1 MMRPSIWTSL
11 SVWLSC
17 LSALALPSGASATGL
32 GNLTYT
38 AAELEKPIANF
49 GGTGAY
55 KFPSGPS
62 GSNTALMLR
71 DVFIVMGSND
81 SGKPPGSFHF
91 YDIKDPRNPKLLNT
105 LGGTP
110 ETNDLR
116 ELHAMPVA
124 TIGGKDITVF
134 PTTSGI
140 RFFDFTDPMN
150 PAPVGSLTLA
160 GANGGDYDNA
170 NWMLSWAWPYVY
182 VGSTGNGIFIVDATN
197 PSKPSLV
204 KRVTTGEMGNFRI
217 GPTYAAGNY
226 AVVLNM
232 DQSPTHV
239 SVLDVGTPTAPFLL
253 TTGSTTINLYSA
265 VVIGDR
271 IYGPGTNGDYAFMKW
286 SPTAIGM
293 VASKKSGSDRGG
305 YCTYQSGAV
314 ICGQSSEGYKK
325 WSVQDEAN
333 ITQVGHGTDPNGV
346 GGDFD
351 FATILGNLVY
361 LGNDHGTGA
370 ALIPHQMAPDT
381 TAPAVIKVYPN
392 DQDVKQSLSTRVT
405 IFFTEDIDLGTVNP
419 TSIIVRKSGGVAA
432 LDGVFSKSSFN
443 AISFGARAPLEA
455 NTTYEVVIPAGG
467 LKDLVGNTLA
477 TAVTSRFSTGAT
489 IAPGTTGAGG
499 ATVPV
504 ATGGA
509 GGTGKGTG
517 GAGGGGPG
525 PGAGGARA
533 GTGGATP
540 AGSGGA
546 GTPASGS
553 GGAGPAAGS
562 GGSAAAPSASGGA
575 SGTLPGT
582 GGDTASVASGG
593 ATVIVYG
600 TGGTAVA
607 SASGGAPGAAS
618 TGGGNGG
625 CSCTVPGGG
634 ASGGGLLLLVAGGLW
649 IGARRKRSG
658 RSRTAR
664 P

>member
-1 MMRPSIWTSL
+1 MTVLPL
-11 SVWLSC
+11 C
-17 LSALALPSGASATGL
+17 LSSLLALALPSVASATGL

-71 DVFIVMGSND
+71 DVFIIMGSND

-124 TIGGKDITVF
+124 MIGGKDYTVF
-134 PTTSGI
+134 PSTSGI
-140 RFFDFTDPMN
+140 RFFDFTDPMA
-150 PAPVGSLTLA
+150 PAAVGYLALA

-182 VGSTGNGIFIVDATN
+182 VGSTGNGIFIVDATD

-232 DQSPTHV
+232 DQAPTHV
-239 SVLDVGTPTAPFLL
+239 SVLDVGTPSAPFLL
-253 TTGSTTINLYSA
+253 TTGTTTINLYSA

-286 SPTAIGM
+286 SPTSIGM

-305 YCTYQSGAV
+305 YCTYQSGIV

-351 FATILGNLVY
+351 FATIFGNLVY
-361 LGNDHGTGA
+361 LGNDHGSGA

-381 TAPAVIKVYPN
+381 TAPAVLKVYPN
-392 DQDVKQSLSTRVT
+392 DQDVKQPLSTRVT

-419 TSIIVRKSGGVAA
+419 TNIIVRKSGGAA

-467 LKDLVGNTLA
+467 LKDLVGNTLT
-477 TAVTSRFSTGAT
+477 TAATSRFSTGAT
-489 IAPGTTGAGG
+489 ITPGTTGAGG
-499 ATVPV
+499 ATVPA

-509 GGTGKGTG
+509 GGAGKGTG

-525 PGAGGARA
+525 AGGARA
-533 GTGGATP
+533 GTGGTTP
-540 AGSGGA
+540 SGSGGSGA
-546 GTPASGS
+546 TANGTGGATPASGS
-553 GGAGPAAGS
+553 GGSAASS
-562 GGSAAAPSASGGA
+562 GGS
-575 SGTLPGT
+575 SGTLAGT
-582 GGDTASVASGG
+582 GGGSPASATSGG
-593 ATVIVYG
+593 ATVVVYG
-600 TGGTAVA
+600 TGGSGVA
-607 SASGGAPGAAS
+607 SASGGAPGASS
-618 TGGGNGG
+618 TSGGSGG
-625 CSCTVPGGG
+625 CSCSVPGGG
-634 ASGGGLLLLVAGGLW
+634 ASGGGLLLVVAGLW
-649 IGARRKRSG
+649 IGARRKRAK
-658 RSRTAR
+658 RIRTAR
-664 P
+664 S